1 MSDAARMAEFS
12 YYVPEGRYTVM
23 ELHGAARSCKE
34 LHGAARSCTE
44 LHRAASSC
52 IELHRIQFI
61 YLFKFTEIFF
71 YIFSHD

>member
-12 YYVPEGRYTVM
+12 YYLPEGRYTVM
-23 ELHGAARSCKE
+23 D

-44 LHRAASSC
+44 LHGAAWSC
-52 IELHRIQFI
+52 TELHRIQFI